1 VGSRRGAGV
10 AALIVVLLV
19 LGAAAALLTR
29 YPSRDLDRGAAT
41 PATRSN
47 PTPTG
52 TPTSGPGLLDPAR
65 AAAAPVLAGLPSQV
79 PPPTNA
85 GLAAALGQLLGA
97 DRLGP
102 DVGAVVLDAA
112 TGALLLDHAGAVPR
126 TPASTAKLLTG
137 AAALRVLGPQTR
149 LTTTV
154 VRGSTPGEV
163 VLVGGGDPLLSASA
177 GPASLRELARVTAAA
192 LRSDGV
198 TTVRVAVDD
207 SLFAAPMIA
216 PGWEKQYVP
225 SGVVAPV
232 SALMVDQARTTP
244 AKSAG
249 APTGARHADPALAA
263 GTAFATM
270 LAAEGL
276 SVSAQIF
283 RSPAPPDAARLA
295 AVDSMP
301 IADMVER
308 MLTTS
313 DNDIA
318 EALARQV
325 AIRTGAPAT
334 FDGAGAATVAAL
346 QALGVPTE
354 GVHVADGSG
363 LARSDAVPAQTLA
376 RVLAVAASP
385 DHPELRALLTG
396 LPVAGF
402 NGTLADR
409 FTDGTARGVV
419 RAKTGTLTGVSTL
432 AGSVVD
438 ADGSLLVFA
447 VLADEVPV
455 SGTLAARRALDAV
468 ASALA
473 GCGCR

>member
-1 VGSRRGAGV
+1 
-10 AALIVVLLV
+10 

-29 YPSRDLDRGAAT
+29 YPSRDPGVAT
-41 PATRSN
+41 PGVGSASPR
-47 PTPTG
+47 PTG
-52 TPTSGPGLLDPAR
+52 TPTSGTGVLDPGR
-65 AAAAPVLAGLPSQV
+65 AAAAPVLAALPSQV

-85 GLAAALGQLLGA
+85 GLAAALGKLLGV

-102 DVGAVVLDAA
+102 DVGAVVLDAS
-112 TGALLLDHAGAVPR
+112 TGAPLLDRGGAVPH

-137 AAALRVLGPQTR
+137 AAALQVLGPQSR

-154 VRGSTPGEV
+154 VRGSSPGEV
-163 VLVGGGDPLLSASA
+163 VLVGGGDPLLTV
-177 GPASLRELARVTAAA
+177 ASLRELAVRTAAA
-192 LRSDGV
+192 LRTDGV
-198 TTVRVAVDD
+198 TSVRVAVDD
-207 SLFAAPMIA
+207 SLFVAPMIA
-216 PGWEKQYVP
+216 PTWEKQYVP

-232 SALMVDQARTTP
+232 SALMVDQARITP
-244 AKSAG
+244 AKSVG

-263 GTAFATM
+263 GAQFVTL
-270 LAAEGL
+270 LAAEGA
-276 SVSAQIF
+276 SVAPEVTRTS
-283 RSPAPPDAARLA
+283 SPPGATRLA
-295 AVDSMP
+295 AVDSVP

-325 AIRTGAPAT
+325 AVRSKVTAT
-334 FDGAGAATVAAL
+334 FAGAGAATVAAL
-346 QALGVPTE
+346 QALGVRAD
-354 GVHVADGSG
+354 GVRLSDGSG
-363 LARSDAVPAQTLA
+363 LAREDAVPAQTLA
-376 RVLAVAASP
+376 RVLALAASP

-402 NGTLADR
+402 SGTLADR
-409 FTDGTARGVV
+409 FADGTARGVV

-432 AGSVVD
+432 AGTVVD

-473 GCGCR
+473 VCGCR